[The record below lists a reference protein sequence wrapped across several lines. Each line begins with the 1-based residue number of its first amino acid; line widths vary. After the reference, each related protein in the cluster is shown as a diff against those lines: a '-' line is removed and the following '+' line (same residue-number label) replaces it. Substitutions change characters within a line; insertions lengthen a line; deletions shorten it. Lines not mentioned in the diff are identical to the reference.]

1 MKKIIFLIL
10 LCFVLYIVSIFA
22 FPSISTLI
30 WEKLWLTWFNESV
43 VKIKKDFNEFVLGFD
58 VTGKYNDTKNQALE
72 IKQNIETQVKETKGK
87 IEVIQNNVD
96 KTTQAVDNLWKTTND
111 LKNSVSDIIPG
122 SWTGN

>member
-1 MKKIIFLIL
+1 M
-10 LCFVLYIVSIFA
+10 
-22 FPSISTLI
+22 
-30 WEKLWLTWFNESV
+30 
-43 VKIKKDFNEFVLGFD
+43 
-58 VTGKYNDTKNQALE
+58 
-72 IKQNIETQVKETKGK
+72 KETKGK